1 MVPWRFL
8 WSEVAQR
15 PGRALLTLLSVV
27 IGVATVLAVSISIT
41 TTRRAF
47 QEMYQTLAG
56 RAALQVRGDGDVSFD
71 IGVADAVGSA
81 PGVKAAVPLLV
92 VNSVLYSQGER
103 FQLMVLGISPE
114 KEKHVREYIFAEGDS
129 FPEGNEILLEAGF
142 ARLVNKK
149 LGDEVRLLTRRGPHQ
164 FRLAGLLAPEGAA
177 AFQGGSVVFMPLD
190 TAQYW
195 FRTPGRVNTIDVV
208 LDEGASEDVVARELS
223 QRLPPGF
230 SVTPPS
236 TRTELSRETLF
247 LAEQGLNMAAALSL
261 VAAAFII
268 VNSLWMSITERRRR
282 LATLRTIGATR
293 MQVFS
298 LIMREGLL
306 LGVAGT
312 FLGIGLGI
320 GGAALLT
327 RVMERMFQTSLP
339 VFHLD
344 IGSLLSAAALGLM
357 LSLAAVLLPA
367 WTATRIS
374 PLEGMRTV
382 PAESS
387 PGGRRGASAI
397 GFALVGIAVACGV
410 LLGQGLLPPTAAP
423 PVVACAVVGMA
434 MLIPLWMVAV
444 VRLLSGLLERV
455 GSVNAFLACRQILRQ
470 RSRSGLTAGVLFV
483 AVVMSVA
490 MGNNVVS
497 NIEDVKDWVDR
508 TVTGDFVIRG
518 SVLLDLTTGAAPAV
532 PEGLAERAAALP
544 GVVSV
549 EPWTFAHTTAEGR
562 SVMVVARSF
571 PEGAP
576 LALDLY
582 QAGDEDEV
590 RRRLFQGEAVMS
602 TVIAQRM
609 GKKVGDT
616 ITLATEH
623 GPEPM
628 RIAATCDDYIMGGT
642 VIYVQSGIARERL
655 GLLGVQALVL
665 RVQPDRRAEAETALR
680 DLCDKNG
687 LLLQPTAELAEAIH
701 KLTRGVNA
709 ALWAMLAVGF
719 VVASFGLA
727 NTLTMNVLEQTRELG
742 LLRMVGMTR
751 LQVGRYVLSQAAVLG
766 VAGLLPG
773 AAAGELTAYFFNR
786 VGDFVLGHP
795 VAFDLRPE
803 VIAGCLAFGF
813 LLAIAAACL
822 PAVRAAR
829 LLIGAAIQYE

>member
-1 MVPWRFL
+1 
-8 WSEVAQR
+8 
-15 PGRALLTLLSVV
+15 
-27 IGVATVLAVSISIT
+27 
-41 TTRRAF
+41 
-47 QEMYQTLAG
+47 
-56 RAALQVRGDGDVSFD
+56 
-71 IGVADAVGSA
+71 
-81 PGVKAAVPLLV
+81 
-92 VNSVLYSQGER
+92 
-103 FQLMVLGISPE
+103 
-114 KEKHVREYIFAEGDS
+114 
-129 FPEGNEILLEAGF
+129 
-142 ARLVNKK
+142 
-149 LGDEVRLLTRRGPHQ
+149 
-164 FRLAGLLAPEGAA
+164 
-177 AFQGGSVVFMPLD
+177 
-190 TAQYW
+190 
-195 FRTPGRVNTIDVV
+195 
-208 LDEGASEDVVARELS
+208 
-223 QRLPPGF
+223 
-230 SVTPPS
+230 
-236 TRTELSRETLF
+236 
-247 LAEQGLNMAAALSL
+247 
-261 VAAAFII
+261 
-268 VNSLWMSITERRRR
+268 
-282 LATLRTIGATR
+282 
-293 MQVFS
+293 
-298 LIMREGLL
+298 
-306 LGVAGT
+306 
-312 FLGIGLGI
+312 
-320 GGAALLT
+320 
-327 RVMERMFQTSLP
+327 
-339 VFHLD
+339 
-344 IGSLLSAAALGLM
+344 
-357 LSLAAVLLPA
+357 
-367 WTATRIS
+367 
-374 PLEGMRTV
+374 
-382 PAESS
+382 
-387 PGGRRGASAI
+387 
-397 GFALVGIAVACGV
+397 
-410 LLGQGLLPPTAAP
+410 
-423 PVVACAVVGMA
+423 
-434 MLIPLWMVAV
+434 
-444 VRLLSGLLERV
+444 
-455 GSVNAFLACRQILRQ
+455 
-470 RSRSGLTAGVLFV
+470 
-483 AVVMSVA
+483 
-490 MGNNVVS
+490 
-497 NIEDVKDWVDR
+497 
-508 TVTGDFVIRG
+508 
-518 SVLLDLTTGAAPAV
+518 
-532 PEGLAERAAALP
+532 
-544 GVVSV
+544 
-549 EPWTFAHTTAEGR
+549 
-562 SVMVVARSF
+562 MVVARSF

-766 VAGLLPG
+766 VVGLLPG